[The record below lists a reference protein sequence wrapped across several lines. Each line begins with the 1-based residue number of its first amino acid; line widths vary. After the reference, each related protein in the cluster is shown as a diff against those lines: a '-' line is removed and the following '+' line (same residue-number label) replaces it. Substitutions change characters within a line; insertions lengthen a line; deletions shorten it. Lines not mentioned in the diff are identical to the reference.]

1 MVLIL
6 LALSAKPDVNVTF
19 LRYEETGQFGI
30 FRFSNNTQS
39 DLSCHWNPDWRL
51 PDMSTTYA
59 TLERLEVRDVR
70 LANLTPLN
78 LHPANLEIIYYAR
91 PTRLQLIRMRVR
103 GLIFQQNGL
112 STGAAAPAPGFSVVL
127 PPIPVGTN
135 GNRQR

>member
-1 MVLIL
+1 MVGVL
-6 LALSAKPDVNVTF
+6 LALSAKPHVNVTF

-39 DLSCHWNPDWRL
+39 DLSCHWNSDWRL

-59 TLERLEVRDVR
+59 NLERFEVRDVR

-91 PTRLQLIRMRVR
+91 PTRLQLIRMRLR

-112 STGAAAPAPGFSVVL
+112 STGVAAPGFSVVL
-127 PPIPVGTN
+127 PAIPVGTN